1 MSRSRTVAVLAAVI
15 VAVGAAVSVGTG
27 PAASA
32 DTSAAVVS
40 TPTTAH
46 GTGFQVKNG
55 LDFNF
60 CIDVEPGATE
70 GRPVTLQIC
79 SGVATQ
85 RWGFTWNA
93 DQTNTIVDT
102 MGMCLDGAK
111 PQPGVASTVKLCKF
125 GDPWRFTYSSTGL
138 IQNVKTGLCLDV
150 PRANSGAAVFFNPC
164 DDTKLSQ
171 QWRLTI

>member
-1 MSRSRTVAVLAAVI
+1 MSRSRTCAVLAAVVVSI
-15 VAVGAAVSVGTG
+15 GAAVVVGTW

-32 DTSAAVVS
+32 DTATAVVI

-46 GTGFQVKNG
+46 GTGFQVHNG

-60 CIDVEPGATE
+60 CVDVAPGSTE
-70 GRPVTLQIC
+70 GRPVTLQFC
-79 SGVATQ
+79 SAVATQ

-93 DQTNTIVDT
+93 DETNNIIDSI
-102 MGMCLDGAK
+102 GMCLDGAR
-111 PQPGVASTVKLCKF
+111 PQSGVASTVTLCKF
-125 GDPWRFTYSSTGL
+125 SGPWHFTYSSTGL

-150 PRANSGAAVFFNPC
+150 ARAGSNAPVFFNPC

-171 QWRLTI
+171 QWRLGI